1 MALSEWDKKHL
12 TGGQQR
18 AIVAYTQ
25 QYDSAMAAGNR
36 NAAQKAHEGAEAI
49 RKQAGWTGGTAGTA
63 APSAAPDFQ
72 AAQSS
77 TNIFTKYGLTENG
90 RKQTT
95 PLTAERADELDK
107 RNVESASRQAAKRSA
122 LDHEIEWQARA
133 FGTGEANTFLSTGGA
148 AHSGSGRSFG
158 LAAGRGVGGHS
169 GSEAPK
175 SVADQIALR
184 EQSRGDSSLDERL
197 RNILS
202 GSMKL
207 YGAQGVGVAEAAAN
221 VEQAYRQ
228 ARPQDRIANIKEGGQ
243 AATVIGGAATKEN
256 ADQIAQR
263 IQRLGSKLKASGAA
277 DVERAQE
284 GLNRLGRFGVNAG
297 VAVTQMGADV
307 GLGLLT
313 GGGSMLPMAAR
324 SFGGGVQE
332 AREKG
337 YSVKQQLGI
346 GLANAATEYM
356 TEKLFGG
363 NPAYDRSAGWV
374 NQAVDRL
381 TRNKTWNT
389 KLMNALSSLP
399 ADMLSEGLE
408 EVLADI
414 VEPAAEWAITGNRPA
429 YELDQIV
436 EDGLTGVLLSA
447 AGKGGGV
454 ALGELAKWG
463 VGRNAPEGLY
473 SSALRRALDAGAYA
487 GGETLGGELGHAWT
501 EAGYETDWGR
511 VGRSGLDAAAFAALD
526 DLIGSAVTS
535 WQNKAQIK
543 SDLEDVKQQYEAALR
558 AFSDPHA
565 TPEEQARLAQS
576 AIDHADWA
584 RYRLDELVPFDAQGK
599 TTEARGAL
607 QDIVAEMKPYAA
619 GGAGWFDDPFKPVE
633 RNVFLPGNG
642 QGLAKDTLP
651 DYTLEG
657 FLPTKDYIQYDGSF
671 DLTSAKADYQNVVLQ
686 SMPEKNR
693 MLLQQSVDAVE
704 HVASRL
710 TDGPIG
716 YDPANDTI
724 IFDPEHPSFANI
736 DFDVEYTHE
745 LSHRVDRFFVRS
757 WENPI
762 LAEAIEDAGYAS
774 DDVWRDTVAYCD
786 RCDEDGFLSDIFS
799 ALCESKYDYQF
810 GHSKEYWAKPQNK
823 SVEIFANLFS
833 LEALNDTE
841 KLRYLSKVF
850 PELVDAYDSLQFW
863 IR

>member
-36 NAAQKAHEGAEAI
+36 NAAQKAHESAEAI
-49 RKQAGWTGGTAGTA
+49 RKQAGWTGGATGAA
-63 APSAAPDFQ
+63 APPAAPDFQ

-95 PLTAERADELDK
+95 PLTTERADELDK

-158 LAAGRGVGGHS
+158 PAAGRGVGGHS
-169 GSEAPK
+169 GGEAPK

-228 ARPQDRIANIKEGGQ
+228 ARPQSYERDIERTWTPPTPESVNEQ
-243 AATVIGGAATKEN
+243 
-256 ADQIAQR
+256 AQR
-263 IQRLGSKLKASGAA
+263 IQRFGSKLKASGAA

-346 GLANAATEYM
+346 GLANAATECV

-447 AGKGGGV
+447 AGKGGQYVTNAVRNGHLKAIENAEKSTYNTILNENGSRGGAKLDGV
-454 ALGELAKWG
+454 AGTGLEVTEDEKFAIFSYKSSESYKINEALRGGRELTPLEQTLVKNLDGALEKLPEYSGTVYRNVSFDDFGEDAYKRFLSCFSVGEPISFLSYISTSMSEAGHPMDGEYVVNLVIEGTSGRRLAGFGNNFEQEVLFRRNAYFLPTAITTGTDGHPLIKLTEVHGNGQRLGQANTGRLEQDR
-463 VGRNAPEGLY
+463 GRNQTIREGLPAKSGTRSPGRNNERRNLSDY
-473 SSALRRALDAGAYA
+473 GGTPQERNTIKSDTSSHYASALREAKQGGKKQTGLYAQALAKLHGTTRGLYA
-487 GGETLGGELGHAWT
+487 SAWREIKRLLGGGE
-501 EAGYETDWGR
+501 
-511 VGRSGLDAAAFAALD
+511 
-526 DLIGSAVTS
+526 
-535 WQNKAQIK
+535 
-543 SDLEDVKQQYEAALR
+543 
-558 AFSDPHA
+558 
-565 TPEEQARLAQS
+565 
-576 AIDHADWA
+576 
-584 RYRLDELVPFDAQGK
+584 
-599 TTEARGAL
+599 
-607 QDIVAEMKPYAA
+607 
-619 GGAGWFDDPFKPVE
+619 
-633 RNVFLPGNG
+633 
-642 QGLAKDTLP
+642 
-651 DYTLEG
+651 
-657 FLPTKDYIQYDGSF
+657 
-671 DLTSAKADYQNVVLQ
+671 
-686 SMPEKNR
+686 
-693 MLLQQSVDAVE
+693 
-704 HVASRL
+704 
-710 TDGPIG
+710 
-716 YDPANDTI
+716 
-724 IFDPEHPSFANI
+724 
-736 DFDVEYTHE
+736 
-745 LSHRVDRFFVRS
+745 
-757 WENPI
+757 
-762 LAEAIEDAGYAS
+762 
-774 DDVWRDTVAYCD
+774 
-786 RCDEDGFLSDIFS
+786 
-799 ALCESKYDYQF
+799 
-810 GHSKEYWAKPQNK
+810 
-823 SVEIFANLFS
+823 
-833 LEALNDTE
+833 
-841 KLRYLSKVF
+841 
-850 PELVDAYDSLQFW
+850 
-863 IR
+863 